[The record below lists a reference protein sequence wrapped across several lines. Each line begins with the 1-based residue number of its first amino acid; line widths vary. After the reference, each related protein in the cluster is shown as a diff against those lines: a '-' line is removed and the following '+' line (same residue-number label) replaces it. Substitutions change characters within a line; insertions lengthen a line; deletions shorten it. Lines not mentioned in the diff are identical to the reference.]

1 MNGKQILAHGGTDGD
16 GDEIVFVRRA
26 VQDGIF
32 YKRLQNKARY
42 CPVSGSIFNL
52 VFHLKAPCVAQLLN
66 VAVVFQVAQ
75 LIIKRNQFILFNKGA
90 LQQGRESINAVADR
104 GDMIKCGDPL

>member
-1 MNGKQILAHGGTDGD
+1 MNRKQVLAHGGADGD
-16 GDEIVFVRRA
+16 GDKVVFIRRA

-90 LQQGRESINAVADR
+90 LQQGREGINAVADWI
-104 GDMIKCGDPL
+104 DVIECGNPL